1 MSANR
6 AAAAAPGARRR
17 STGRSAAQPASTR
30 TASRFGLGHEPLTQV
45 ETVATEC
52 PVALVYNGVSHAV
65 MMASP
70 TDLEDMGRGFTLAEG
85 IVADPAEIASVEVLD
100 MVLGFEIR
108 VEIPADRAAALDE
121 RRRSMV
127 GGSACGLCGVISLDR
142 AIRPLP
148 RAKVGPQAS
157 ADAIRAGLAALPG
170 LQALHRQT
178 GAVHAAAMASP
189 DGEILLLR
197 EDVGRHNALDKL
209 IGWGVLNKSLPY
221 HDKIILVS
229 GRASYELLQKCR
241 VAGAAILCAVS
252 APSSLAVELAEGFGM
267 TLIGFLRG
275 ARFNVY
281 TGFERIAIPQPA
293 PPVEMS

>member
-209 IGWGVLNKSLPY
+209 V
-221 HDKIILVS
+221 
-229 GRASYELLQKCR
+229 
-241 VAGAAILCAVS
+241 GAAIAAGLDPAWSVLLLTSRCSAEMIQKAATAGFITVATIS
-252 APSSLAVELAEGFGM
+252 APTSLAISLAEEADLS
-267 TLIGFLRG
+267 LIAFARG
-275 ARFNVY
+275 DKFTVY
-281 TGFERIAIPQPA
+281 TRPDRISP
-293 PPVEMS
+293 

>member
-6 AAAAAPGARRR
+6 AAAAPGARRR
-17 STGRSAAQPASTR
+17 SSGRSATQPASTR

-209 IGWGVLNKSLPY
+209 V
-221 HDKIILVS
+221 
-229 GRASYELLQKCR
+229 
-241 VAGAAILCAVS
+241 GAAIAAGLDPAWSVLLLTSRCSAEMIQKAATAGFITVATIS
-252 APSSLAVELAEGFGM
+252 APTSLAIALAEEADLS
-267 TLIGFLRG
+267 LIAFARG
-275 ARFNVY
+275 DKFTVY
-281 TGFERIAIPQPA
+281 TRPDRISP
-293 PPVEMS
+293 

>member
-6 AAAAAPGARRR
+6 AAAAPGARRR
-17 STGRSAAQPASTR
+17 SSGRSATQPASTR

-157 ADAIRAGLAALPG
+157 ADAIRAGLAAMPG

-209 IGWGVLNKSLPY
+209 V
-221 HDKIILVS
+221 
-229 GRASYELLQKCR
+229 
-241 VAGAAILCAVS
+241 GAAIAAGLDPTWSVLLLTSRCSAEMIQKAATAGFITVATIS
-252 APSSLAVELAEGFGM
+252 APTSLAIALAEEADL
-267 TLIGFLRG
+267 TLIAFARG
-275 ARFNVY
+275 DKFTAY
-281 TGFERIAIPQPA
+281 TRPDRISP
-293 PPVEMS
+293 

>member
-6 AAAAAPGARRR
+6 DAAAAPGARRR

-127 GGSACGLCGVISLDR
+127 GGTACGLCGVISLDR

-157 ADAIRAGLAALPG
+157 AEAIRAGLAALPA
-170 LQALHRQT
+170 LQGLHRQT

-209 IGWGVLNKSLPY
+209 V
-221 HDKIILVS
+221 
-229 GRASYELLQKCR
+229 
-241 VAGAAILCAVS
+241 GAAAAAGLDPAWSVLLLTSRCSAEMIQKAATAGFITVATIS
-252 APSSLAVELAEGFGM
+252 APTSLAIALAEEADLS
-267 TLIGFLRG
+267 LIAFARG
-275 ARFNVY
+275 DKFTAY
-281 TGFERIAIPQPA
+281 TRPDRISP
-293 PPVEMS
+293 

>member
-1 MSANR
+1 VSAHR
-6 AAAAAPGARRR
+6 AAAAPGARHR
-17 STGRSAAQPASTR
+17 STGRPAAQPASTR

-45 ETVATEC
+45 ETVASEC

-70 TDLEDMGRGFTLAEG
+70 TDLEDMGRGFTLTEG
-85 IVADPAEIASVEVLD
+85 IVAEPAEIASVEVLD

-108 VEIPADRAAALDE
+108 VEIPPDRAAALDE

-148 RAKVGPQAS
+148 RARLGPQAS
-157 ADAIRAGLAALPG
+157 AEAIRAALAAVPG
-170 LQALHRQT
+170 LQHVHRQT

-209 IGWGVLNKSLPY
+209 
-221 HDKIILVS
+221 
-229 GRASYELLQKCR
+229 
-241 VAGAAILCAVS
+241 AGAAAAAGLDPAWSLLLLTSRCSAEMIQKAATAGFITVATIS
-252 APSSLAVELAEGFGM
+252 APTSLAISLAEEADL
-267 TLIGFLRG
+267 TLIAFARG
-275 ARFNVY
+275 DKFTAY
-281 TGFERIAIPQPA
+281 TRPDRISP
-293 PPVEMS
+293 

>member
-1 MSANR
+1 MI
-6 AAAAAPGARRR
+6 ARRA
-17 STGRSAAQPASTR
+17 TEPGGRSAPRSRAAPQAAMTR
-30 TASRFGLGHEPLTQV
+30 TASRWDLAPEPLTQV
-45 ETVATEC
+45 ETVAVEC

-85 IVADPAEIASVEVLD
+85 IVASPGEIASVEVLD

-209 IGWGVLNKSLPY
+209 V
-221 HDKIILVS
+221 
-229 GRASYELLQKCR
+229 
-241 VAGAAILCAVS
+241 GAAIVAGLDPAWSVLLLTSRCSAEMIQKAATAGFITVATIS
-252 APSSLAVELAEGFGM
+252 APTSLAIALAEEADLS
-267 TLIGFLRG
+267 LIAFARG
-275 ARFNVY
+275 DKFTVY
-281 TGFERIAIPQPA
+281 TRPDRISP
-293 PPVEMS
+293 